1 LAKKIQKGKS
11 FDFNDLKEQLEQMQ
25 SMGGLTAMMDKLP
38 GMGNMPKEM
47 KEKVN
52 DKDLARQ
59 IAVINSMTPQERRFP
74 DLIKGTRK
82 QRIADGSGQD
92 LQAVNRILKQHQM
105 MEKMMKKFSKGNI
118 VNMMR
123 GMQGNMKGMRF

>member
-1 LAKKIQKGKS
+1 
-11 FDFNDLKEQLEQMQ
+11 
-25 SMGGLTAMMDKLP
+25 
-38 GMGNMPKEM
+38 M

>member
-1 LAKKIQKGKS
+1 
-11 FDFNDLKEQLEQMQ
+11 M
-25 SMGGLTAMMDKLP
+25 
-38 GMGNMPKEM
+38 
-47 KEKVN
+47 
-52 DKDLARQ
+52 
-59 IAVINSMTPQERRFP
+59 INSMTPQERRFP

-92 LQAVNRILKQHQM
+92 VQAVNRILKQHQM
-105 MEKMMKKFSKGNI
+105 MEKMMKKFSKGNL